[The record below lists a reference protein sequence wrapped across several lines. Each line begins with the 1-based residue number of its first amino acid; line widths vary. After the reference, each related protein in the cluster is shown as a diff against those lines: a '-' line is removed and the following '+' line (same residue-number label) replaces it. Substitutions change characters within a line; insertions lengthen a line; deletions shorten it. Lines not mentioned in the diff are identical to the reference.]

1 MAHQFTKEHLILHAV
16 WRKALAEGQLVIPV
30 KSASDAT
37 RLRFSLYNAVRPV
50 REGKVVSPD
59 LLQAVQECSV
69 RIEGLTVV
77 VQLKANTELM
87 QAIADA
93 LGGVGQL
100 EAASTAAAPTSME
113 AQEIE
118 DSQRK
123 LLEKLEQ
130 DALPTRST
138 PYYSR

>member
-16 WRKALAEGQLVIPV
+16 WRKAIAEGQVTIPT

-37 RLRFSLYNAVRPV
+37 RLRFSLYNSVRPV

-69 RIEGLTVV
+69 RIEGLSVV

-87 QAIADA
+87 QAIAAA
-93 LGGVGQL
+93 LGGTEAL
-100 EAASTAAAPTSME
+100 EAAATAIAPTSAE
-113 AQEIE
+113 VQEIE

-130 DALPTRST
+130 DAQPTRVT
-138 PYYSR
+138 PYYTR